1 MATIYYKMIKS
12 GDMSIEKV
20 PDKWRAKVQA
30 MLETEGEQIM
40 FNSEQNSNLT
50 SKINPKLT
58 LISEKTYNTDANS
71 NTYTF
76 TKNYAQVLYIG
87 IGSDNQ
93 YSGAYELKSTT
104 ISDYKTLFTSKFS
117 DTEGGGGMVQ
127 VLIILLNDVKA
138 GDTITHYSYDTAKEY
153 IYDLVNET

>member
-1 MATIYYKMIKS
+1 
-12 GDMSIEKV
+12 
-20 PDKWRAKVQA
+20 
-30 MLETEGEQIM
+30 M

-50 SKINPKLT
+50 SKINPKLA

-76 TKNYAQVLYIG
+76 TKDYAQVLYIG